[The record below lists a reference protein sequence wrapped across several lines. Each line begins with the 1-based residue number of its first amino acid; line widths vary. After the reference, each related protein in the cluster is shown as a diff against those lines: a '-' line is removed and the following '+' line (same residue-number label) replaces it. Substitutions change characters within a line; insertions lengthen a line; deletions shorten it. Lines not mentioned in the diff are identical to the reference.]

1 MNPIQ
6 QASNYDKIAE
16 HWNSDR
22 FNRENGIS
30 QHKRA
35 LNFASKTG
43 KAIDVGCGS
52 SGRIIDLLLKYGYDV
67 EGLDLSAEMLRLAK
81 IRHPKVIFHHADICN
96 WVPSNKFAF
105 ISAWDSIWHVPLENQ
120 ESVISKLLEHLEVDG
135 VIIFTSGAVDEKGDG
150 SNPFLGQDLYHA
162 ALGIPALLK
171 LLESHNCVCRHL
183 ENDDF
188 PNKHLYVVAQKRA

>member
-1 MNPIQ
+1 MDPKQ

-30 QHKRA
+30 QHQRA
-35 LNFASKTG
+35 LNFAPKAG
-43 KAIDVGCGS
+43 KAIDIGCGS
-52 SGRIIDLLLKYGYDV
+52 SGRIIDLLLKHGYDV

-81 IRHPKVIFHHADICN
+81 IRHPDLKFHHADICN
-96 WVPSNKFAF
+96 WYPCDKYAF
-105 ISAWDSIWHVPLENQ
+105 ITAWDSIWHVPLESQ
-120 ESVISKLLEHLEVDG
+120 TKVISKLLENLEVNG

-150 SNPFLGQDLYHA
+150 SNPFMGQELYHA
-162 ALGIPALLK
+162 ALGIPAILK
-171 LLESHNCVCRHL
+171 LLERHNCVCRHL

-188 PNKHLYVVAQKRA
+188 PNKHLYVVAQKGA